1 VIAAT
6 RVAVAAALL
15 YFLVGNLL
23 GLLLGTGVISYTW
36 RPAHAHINLLGF
48 VAMMIYGVAYHALP
62 RFRGVPLRRSGLAL
76 AQVIVANVALVGMA
90 LSWGLVWP
98 TWLFAVWGTL
108 QLLASVLFVA
118 LLVEVLWGR
127 TPPSSGTPLP
137 VR

>member
-1 VIAAT
+1 MIAAT

-23 GLLLGTGVISYTW
+23 GLLLGTGVISHAW
-36 RPAHAHINLLGF
+36 RPAHAHLNLLGF

-62 RFRGVPLRRSGLAL
+62 RFRGVPLRRTGLAL
-76 AQVIVANVALVGMA
+76 VQVILANVALVGMA

-98 TWLFAVWGTL
+98 TWLFGVWGTL

-118 LLVEVLWGR
+118 LLFEILWGR
-127 TPPSSGTPLP
+127 PPPRSGTPLP